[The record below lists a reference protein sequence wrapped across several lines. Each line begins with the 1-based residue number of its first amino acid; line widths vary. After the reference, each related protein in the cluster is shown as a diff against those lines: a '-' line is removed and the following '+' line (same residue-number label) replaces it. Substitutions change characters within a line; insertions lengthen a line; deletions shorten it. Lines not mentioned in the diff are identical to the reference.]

1 MMKIPRRSKRV
12 LLTTLIFIG
21 GGLDLLATAAW
32 SATGAT
38 AILLQTLPAA
48 DQVFAVVAND
58 IDGDGRLDLLT
69 TNRSQGT
76 AQVLYQKTP
85 RSFEAGP
92 ASKVLGFHPNG
103 LSRLPGVAHRYVLS
117 AEGDAALRVL
127 EPDGQGGMR
136 VVANRPQEGAFA
148 TTAFSWPG
156 WGTSLAV
163 APYQGEELTILRNF
177 QAETAQAETEYA
189 LRQPRHSVPGA
200 VTVVDLNGD
209 GVSELLYTTRRSRTL
224 WRVNF
229 PKDNQSPEAVAV
241 WTAPVGA
248 PRHLVIAEM
257 TGDGA
262 VDILLP
268 LEPERRIA
276 VLLNDGKGNFVPGP
290 ELPLPVPARA
300 GGPKRL
306 AVAED
311 RDGSLLLVAS
321 TEQSLV
327 LYRIEKGD
335 PYRYETVELPL
346 DASVNQTLLLQ
357 DIDGDGEP
365 DLVVGLSK
373 VQDSLKILY
382 GPLWK
387 KLVNPQEAAQHEQTP
402 LSASLE
408 SGMLADRAIVL
419 ADDPTR
425 IVARVG
431 EQNITLADFR
441 QFVLQAGL
449 GDELRTKAGQVKV
462 LRKMIEDR
470 LLRKA
475 AEQERAASG
484 PLAPED
490 YADALRKLENAHFPA
505 PDLPEEAVLR
515 AYYEANKEQ
524 FGIPEMVRLMQIQ
537 FRNDRDQPNAPAA
550 RQRAEQALQ
559 RLEAGEDFAK
569 VATELTENPRAKET
583 GPDRGF
589 LPRNAEVWLREA
601 VRGLQP
607 GQRTGIVSSP
617 VGYEIL
623 LVTDWRAPL
632 LANFEAVRDKVADQW
647 RAEQQ
652 QQARERYLKTLAGQ
666 LGVTVMEKGL
676 ENANPANQ

>member
-1 MMKIPRRSKRV
+1 MMRISHRHKRV
-12 LLTTLIFIG
+12 LLTTFICIG
-21 GGLDLLATAAW
+21 GSLNFLATAAG

-38 AILLQTLPAA
+38 DIPLQTLPVA
-48 DQVFAVVAND
+48 DQVFAVVADD
-58 IDGDGRLDLLT
+58 IDGDGRIDLLT
-69 TNRSQGT
+69 TNRSEGT
-76 AQVLYQKTP
+76 AQVLYQKAP

-127 EPDGQGGMR
+127 EPDGQGGIR

-177 QAETAQAETEYA
+177 QPEAAQTETEYT
-189 LRQPRHSVPGA
+189 LGQPRHSIPGE
-200 VTVVDLNGD
+200 VTVADLNGD

-224 WRVNF
+224 WRVNP
-229 PKDNQSPEAVAV
+229 PKDNQSPAAAAL

-248 PRHLVIAEM
+248 PRHLVVADM
-257 TGDGA
+257 TGGGA
-262 VDILLP
+262 LDILLP
-268 LEPERRIA
+268 LESERRIA
-276 VLLNDGKGNFVPGP
+276 VLLNDGKGNVKPGP
-290 ELPLPVPARA
+290 ELPVPSRFW
-300 GGPKRL
+300 GPQWL
-306 AVAED
+306 AVAKN
-311 RDGSLLLVAS
+311 RDDSLLLVAS
-321 TEQSLV
+321 TERSLV
-327 LYRIEKGD
+327 FYRIEKGD

-387 KLVNPQEAAQHEQTP
+387 RLVNPQAAAQHEQTP

-419 ADDPTR
+419 ADDPAR

-441 QFVLQAGL
+441 QFVLQTGL

-470 LLRKA
+470 LLHKA
-475 AEQERAASG
+475 AEQERSASG
-484 PLAPED
+484 PFAPED
-490 YADALRKLENAHFPA
+490 YATALQKLTDAHFPA
-505 PDLPEEAVLR
+505 PALPEEAVLR
-515 AYYEANKEQ
+515 AYYDANKEQ
-524 FGIPEMVRLMQIQ
+524 FGIPEMVRLTQIQ
-537 FRNDRDQPNAPAA
+537 FRTDRDQPNAPTA

-559 RLEAGEDFAK
+559 RLEAGEEFAK
-569 VATELTENPRAKET
+569 VATELTENPRARDM

-589 LPRNAEVWLREA
+589 LPRNVEIWLREA

-607 GQRTGIVSSP
+607 GQRTGIISSP

-632 LANFEAVRDKVADQW
+632 LADFEAVRGKVADQW
-647 RAEQQ
+647 RTEQQ

-666 LGVTVMEKGL
+666 FGVTVMEKGL